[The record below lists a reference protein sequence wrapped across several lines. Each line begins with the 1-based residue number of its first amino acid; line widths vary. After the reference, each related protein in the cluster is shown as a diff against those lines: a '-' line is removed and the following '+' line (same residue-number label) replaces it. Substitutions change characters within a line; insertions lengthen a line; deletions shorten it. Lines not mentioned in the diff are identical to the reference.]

1 MCGAS
6 VGGSLLATGGKQD
19 SDPARDPELGT
30 SWLFHKAAGFPR
42 NPSCPYKQR
51 LQHRCEKALQQYWSG
66 EKGRVRYSVDKGLRY
81 TH

>member
-1 MCGAS
+1 MVPQWEEAS
-6 VGGSLLATGGKQD
+6 WPLVESRTAILPGILS
-19 SDPARDPELGT
+19 SVR
-30 SWLFHKAAGFPR
+30 WLFHKAAGFPR

-66 EKGRVRYSVDKGLRY
+66 EKGRVQYSVDKGLRY